1 MMNIDAIGEETARQL
16 INTGMVRNIG
26 DLYDLK
32 PDMLLRLD
40 GFGPRSAERVMEGL
54 EASRSVPYDRV
65 IYALSIPFV
74 GDTVAKKVARAFPDI
89 DLLMSA
95 SVERLA
101 AVKDIGPKIAE
112 SIVDYFSNDINL
124 AVIDRLKKAGLQMS
138 MEVSETA
145 PLSDIF
151 AGKTFVIS
159 GTFAHHSREEYKDII
174 ERNGGKN
181 AGSISK
187 KTDYV
192 LAGDNMG
199 PAKREKAASLGIP
212 MLSEDEFLTMLGE
225 SQAKGEGA
233 DETV

>member
-1 MMNIDAIGEETARQL
+1 
-16 INTGMVRNIG
+16 
-26 DLYDLK
+26 
-32 PDMLLRLD
+32 
-40 GFGPRSAERVMEGL
+40 
-54 EASRSVPYDRV
+54 
-65 IYALSIPFV
+65 
-74 GDTVAKKVARAFPDI
+74 
-89 DLLMSA
+89 
-95 SVERLA
+95 
-101 AVKDIGPKIAE
+101 
-112 SIVDYFSNDINL
+112 
-124 AVIDRLKKAGLQMS
+124 